1 MRATQAKYLT
11 KIRDKHNKIVG
22 YTIMDK
28 GSKTINI
35 KADEL
40 KQLIKEGKVE
50 VINLT
55 LTSDNRLVDKAAPSK
70 SKQEV
75 KKVER
80 TEQTINNNSSDYKL
94 SYSRNNILGYF
105 KFNHLNSLYK
115 KGYINKQDLEY
126 YKKDLAYKCN
136 YGYIGNSGIGTV
148 VYFTS
153 KEGVITV
160 DEALDYLDKV
170 YTEHVVSQLKHKEDN
185 GIKYDNLTDLG
196 LEIKLCCKML
206 KLKDLDEYRKLV
218 EGTLERAKTTLAEE
232 KVYNNYRNIH
242 RVYNYGYDKGIHDR
256 FMIDSNIRYRFM
268 HAWNGIMKKHGEE
281 INKIEFK
288 KEYNIKDFITILYKI
303 GHISRQ
309 EINEYNKK
317 QRDTIIKEITDYQSG
332 RVVYAETLFASIMEF
347 LHVQGKTI
355 TEYDLLDEKQLYQGL
370 LLMTAN
376 RNKLIDSELINVLSK
391 INEKQEKDIKNLLRL
406 FNNKYSFYVRDE
418 YKHVSGEV
426 EKLIRDKFI
435 KEKRV
440 RHTAETMYD
449 YLTTTGVIK
458 DEYKEKNAQQ
468 LEDEEQAEFD
478 KTYSALKEKYG
489 KYILDIDLG
498 YDNLV
503 DLVYDFWLGYE
514 VDNRPDEDT
523 LYDTLVDID
532 SDGEGF
538 RIIKDK
544 YREKYSNELKNR
556 ELKIKEIRDAL
567 KR

>member
-1 MRATQAKYLT
+1 M
-11 KIRDKHNKIVG
+11 
-22 YTIMDK
+22 
-28 GSKTINI
+28 
-35 KADEL
+35 
-40 KQLIKEGKVE
+40 
-50 VINLT
+50 
-55 LTSDNRLVDKAAPSK
+55 DKAAPSK
-70 SKQEV
+70 SKQKV

-126 YKKDLAYKCN
+126 YKKDLAYKCS
-136 YGYIGNSGIGTV
+136 YGYIGNSSIGTV

-170 YTEHVVSQLKHKEDN
+170 YTEHVVSQLKNKEDN
-185 GIKYDNLTDLG
+185 GIKYDNLTELG
-196 LEIKLCCKML
+196 LAIKLCCKML

-218 EGTLERAKTTLAEE
+218 EGTLERAKTKLAEE

-332 RVVYAETLFASIMEF
+332 RVAYAETLFASIMEF

-418 YKHVSGEV
+418 YKHASGEV
-426 EKLIRDKFI
+426 EKLIRDRFI

-503 DLVYDFWLGYE
+503 DLVG
-514 VDNRPDEDT
+514 VS
-523 LYDTLVDID
+523 I
-532 SDGEGF
+532 
-538 RIIKDK
+538 
-544 YREKYSNELKNR
+544 
-556 ELKIKEIRDAL
+556 
-567 KR
+567 

>member
-1 MRATQAKYLT
+1 MRAIQAKYLT
-11 KIRDKHNKIVG
+11 KIRDKHNNIVG

-28 GSKTINI
+28 GGKTINI

-94 SYSRNNILGYF
+94 SYGRNNILGYF
-105 KFNHLNSLYK
+105 KFNRLNSLYK

-136 YGYIGNSGIGTV
+136 YGYVGNSSIGTV

-170 YTEHVVSQLKHKEDN
+170 YTEHVVSQLKNKEDN

-196 LEIKLCCKML
+196 LEIKLCCRML

-218 EGTLERAKTTLAEE
+218 EGTLERAKTKLAKE

-256 FMIDSNIRYRFM
+256 FMIDDNIRCRFT

-355 TEYDLLDEKQLYQGL
+355 TEYDLLDENQLYQGL

-406 FNNKYSFYVRDE
+406 FNNEYSFYVRDE
-418 YKHVSGEV
+418 YKHASGEV

-468 LEDEEQAEFD
+468 LEDEEQAAIDKVYNNFIDKYSENFIEGKFD
-478 KTYSALKEKYG
+478 TYELSEIINELWW
-489 KYILDIDLG
+489 DS
-498 YDNLV
+498 
-503 DLVYDFWLGYE
+503 E
-514 VDNRPDEDT
+514 VDNRPTEAEIYNFYVDADVMQED
-523 LYDTLVDID
+523 D
-532 SDGEGF
+532 DGDNKRLKEE
-538 RIIKDK
+538 
-544 YREKYSNELKNR
+544 YRDYVR
-556 ELKIKEIRDAL
+556 
-567 KR
+567 

>member
-1 MRATQAKYLT
+1 MRAIQAKYLT
-11 KIRDKHNKIVG
+11 KIRDKHNNIVG

-28 GSKTINI
+28 GGKTINI
-35 KADEL
+35 KADKL

-55 LTSDNRLVDKAAPSK
+55 LTSDNRLVDKAVPSK
-70 SKQEV
+70 SKQKV

-80 TEQTINNNSSDYKL
+80 TEQTINNNSSDYKI
-94 SYSRNNILGYF
+94 SYGRNNILGYF
-105 KFNHLNSLYK
+105 KFNRLNSLYK

-136 YGYIGNSGIGTV
+136 YGYVGNSSIGTV

-170 YTEHVVSQLKHKEDN
+170 YTEHVVSQLKNKEDN

-218 EGTLERAKTTLAEE
+218 EGTLEREKTKLAEE

-256 FMIDSNIRYRFM
+256 FMIDDNIRYRFT

-317 QRDTIIKEITDYQSG
+317 QRDTIIKEITDYQSS

-355 TEYDLLDEKQLYQGL
+355 TEYDLLDENQLYQGL

-418 YKHVSGEV
+418 YKHASGEV
-426 EKLIRDKFI
+426 EKLIRDRFI

-468 LEDEEQAEFD
+468 LEDEERAAIDKVYNNFIDKYSENFIEGKFD
-478 KTYSALKEKYG
+478 TYELSEIINELWW
-489 KYILDIDLG
+489 DS
-498 YDNLV
+498 
-503 DLVYDFWLGYE
+503 E
-514 VDNRPDEDT
+514 VDNRPTEAEIYNFYVDADVMQED
-523 LYDTLVDID
+523 D
-532 SDGEGF
+532 DGDNKRLKEE
-538 RIIKDK
+538 
-544 YREKYSNELKNR
+544 YRDYVR
-556 ELKIKEIRDAL
+556 
-567 KR
+567 

>member
-1 MRATQAKYLT
+1 
-11 KIRDKHNKIVG
+11 
-22 YTIMDK
+22 
-28 GSKTINI
+28 
-35 KADEL
+35 
-40 KQLIKEGKVE
+40 
-50 VINLT
+50 
-55 LTSDNRLVDKAAPSK
+55 
-70 SKQEV
+70 
-75 KKVER
+75 
-80 TEQTINNNSSDYKL
+80 
-94 SYSRNNILGYF
+94 
-105 KFNHLNSLYK
+105 
-115 KGYINKQDLEY
+115 
-126 YKKDLAYKCN
+126 
-136 YGYIGNSGIGTV
+136 
-148 VYFTS
+148 
-153 KEGVITV
+153 
-160 DEALDYLDKV
+160 
-170 YTEHVVSQLKHKEDN
+170 
-185 GIKYDNLTDLG
+185 
-196 LEIKLCCKML
+196 
-206 KLKDLDEYRKLV
+206 
-218 EGTLERAKTTLAEE
+218 
-232 KVYNNYRNIH
+232 
-242 RVYNYGYDKGIHDR
+242 
-256 FMIDSNIRYRFM
+256 M

-317 QRDTIIKEITDYQSG
+317 QRDTIIKEITDYQSS

-355 TEYDLLDEKQLYQGL
+355 TEYDLLDENQLYQGL

-418 YKHVSGEV
+418 YKHASGEV

-556 ELKIKEIRDAL
+556 ELKIKEMRDAL